1 MTNGKTGPR
10 EKHSIARVINS
21 SAISYNSTLEPFYGV
36 NGELVAGFPGTLGI
50 AKGLLRECCDL
61 SL

>member
-1 MTNGKTGPR
+1 MTNSKTGPR
-10 EKHSIARVINS
+10 EKCSIARVINS
-21 SAISYNSTLEPFYGV
+21 SAISYNSTLEPLYDV
-36 NGELVAGFPGTLGI
+36 NGELVASFPGMLGI